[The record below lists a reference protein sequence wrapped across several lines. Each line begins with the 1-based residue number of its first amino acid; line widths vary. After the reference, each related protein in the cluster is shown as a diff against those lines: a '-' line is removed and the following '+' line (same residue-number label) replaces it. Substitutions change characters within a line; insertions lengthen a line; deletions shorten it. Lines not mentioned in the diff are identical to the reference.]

1 VTEPAHPAGGVR
13 DLAELRSRLS
23 VCRLCPQRGIEVHS
37 MPVVSRP
44 RRPEA
49 ILVGQAPGIR
59 ERESLLPFSGPAGRR
74 LRQWLE
80 PAGLGDEAAFRE
92 RLAIASVARCFPGRR
107 PSGGDRPPSPAMLR
121 TCLPWLWRELEL
133 TDVPVIVTVGAMAL
147 ARMAPGARLDD
158 AVGAELVYAVDG
170 RPLIPLPHPSG
181 ASTWPNRPGNA
192 ERLARAIGLLA
203 ARLGRPQPRLAGGA
217 TT

>member
-1 VTEPAHPAGGVR
+1 VNAGPHPADTVH
-13 DLAELRSRLS
+13 DLAGLRRQLGG
-23 VCRLCPQRGIEVHS
+23 CRLCVERGIAVGS
-37 MPVVSRP
+37 MPVISRP
-44 RRPEA
+44 ERPEA

-74 LRQWLE
+74 LRQWLA

-107 PSGGDRPPSPAMLR
+107 PSGGDRPPPAAMLR
-121 TCLPWLWRELEL
+121 ACLPWLWRELEL
-133 TDVPVIVTVGAMAL
+133 VDVPVIISVGAMAL
-147 ARMAPGARLDD
+147 AELVPGAGLDR
-158 AVGAELVYAVDG
+158 AVGIELTHPGDG
-170 RPLIPLPHPSG
+170 RPVIALPHPSG

-192 ERLARAIGLLA
+192 ERLAAAVALVV
-203 ARLGRPQPRLAGGA
+203 ARLRPAGA